1 MNATEVGPT
10 FLWRFAAEEGAGGGD
25 GLNASSTLR
34 ELANGRSGNS
44 HDVQW
49 AAPGG
54 ADAFWQPGATGASL
68 RLVDAASGAVLRS
81 SAVAQ
86 PSLDDEP
93 QIFNHV
99 TVVENDTV
107 AYLSNRGTNSFTK
120 VCETRDQL
128 SLSLSYDY

>member
-1 MNATEVGPT
+1 MNATESGPT
-10 FLWRFAAEEGAGGGD
+10 FLWRFAAEEAAGRGGGASRARN
-25 GLNASSTLR
+25 GSSTLR
-34 ELANGRSGNS
+34 ELAQGRSGNA

-49 AAPGG
+49 AMPGG
-54 ADAFWQPGATGASL
+54 ADAFWQPGVAGASL

-86 PSLDDEP
+86 PSRDDEP

-120 VCETRDQL
+120 VCDAL
-128 SLSLSYDY
+128 SISS